1 MLVIAPRSFAD
12 NADRLLIDFDTTLT
26 ASDTAVVALVMTVF
40 IAAVRTVAA
49 LDTAVVAVA
58 SAALTVFMA
67 VVVAVAIA

>member
-26 ASDTAVVALVMTVF
+26 ASDTPVVALVMTVF